1 MSLRRP
7 PSPLL
12 IAAMLAA
19 VGVVASTGAIAGQR
33 GQHPAGQSQAQ
44 SHQQQE
50 SAPRMDQRERGD
62 DPLSDSVR
70 RIERQTRGQ
79 ILSAER
85 VPFDG
90 RSVNRIKIVDDRGR
104 VRVYM
109 DDPQSPRPPEPR
121 KPAPT
126 RGDDD

>member
-1 MSLRRP
+1 MSLRRL
-7 PSPLL
+7 PSPF
-12 IAAMLAA
+12 LAA
-19 VGVVASTGAIAGQR
+19 AVLAVMGVAASAGAIAGPR
-33 GQHPAGQSQAQ
+33 GQHPQAQ
-44 SHQQQE
+44 PRPQQE
-50 SAPRMDQRERGD
+50 AAPRLDQRERGD

-109 DDPQSPRPPEPR
+109 DDPQSPPPEPR
-121 KPAPT
+121 KPPPT